1 MNEQKLTYELNGDF
15 MITTEVNLIL
25 PKMDSTSPLRIR
37 YREYQTTKLW
47 FDIFGLFDEK
57 RLLREYFR
65 EINLKD

>member
-1 MNEQKLTYELNGDF
+1 

-37 YREYQTTKLW
+37 YREYETTTRW
-47 FDIFGLFDEK
+47 FDIFGLFGEK

-65 EINLKD
+65 EINFKD